1 LTVNGQSY
9 QVACDVRATLLDTL
23 RDHLGLT
30 GTKKGCDQGGCGAW
44 LVRQSRDLGAGER
57 YADLLA
63 RHGLDELTAEAE
75 ATPPNR
81 RTSRRHRR
89 SRRSSPRSASTQP
102 SASSASPASR
112 PSSTPAA
119 SAQEDARAR
128 GGQRG

>member
-1 LTVNGQSY
+1 VNGER
-9 QVACDVRATLLDTL
+9 VALAVAGHETLLDVL
-23 RDHLGLT
+23 RERLGLT

-119 SAQEDARAR
+119 SAQEDASAR